1 MSGYNIKAID
11 AELAGLNERIMF
23 GNATIAKQEAKLSDF
38 IETILWQKAE
48 IERLRALVEAGY
60 AEGWNNAVDEYFR
73 GADLSDCWASSDT
86 RTALQPKEDAA

>member
-1 MSGYNIKAID
+1 MTQFQTV
-11 AELAGLNERIMF
+11 EQL
-23 GNATIAKQEAKLSDF
+23 Q
-38 IETILWQKAE
+38 AE

-86 RTALQPKEDAA
+86 RAALQPKEGE